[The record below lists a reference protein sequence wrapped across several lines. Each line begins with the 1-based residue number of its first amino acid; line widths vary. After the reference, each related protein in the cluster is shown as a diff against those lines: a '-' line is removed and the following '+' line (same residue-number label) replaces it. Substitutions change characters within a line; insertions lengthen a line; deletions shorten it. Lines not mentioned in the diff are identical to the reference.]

1 MLFYIGMSHNIP
13 MKRMSI
19 FIVFVMLFALGVPQY
34 AVEKDTTGTV
44 DTVSGGPLL
53 QDWLGGQLR
62 IWASPFK
69 VKKKSLLFLGGLALT
84 TAYLIKR
91 DRVFNADA
99 RNFAADHQWV
109 RKSSPIIT
117 RLGSTPVNLGLIGSL
132 YLGGVLLKD
141 DRARNTARLSLKSL
155 MHAVVVSQVLK
166 RVFRRQRPYVDS
178 GVDRWFNPGK
188 GTDYHSFPSG
198 HTTAAW
204 SVATVIAGM
213 YKDKP
218 AVPVVCYSLATLTGL
233 SRMTENKHWA
243 SDVLVG
249 AVLGYAIGRFV
260 LKKNIRNFHVSPMLY
275 SDRLGV
281 SVSYIF

>member
-1 MLFYIGMSHNIP
+1 
-13 MKRMSI
+13 
-19 FIVFVMLFALGVPQY
+19 MLFALCVPSY
-34 AVEKDTTGTV
+34 AYTGEERTE
-44 DTVSGGPLL
+44 PLL
-53 QDWLGGQLR
+53 QDWLGGQLH

-91 DRVFNADA
+91 DKVFNADA
-99 RNFAADHQWV
+99 RRFSANNQWV

-117 RLGSTPVNLGLIGSL
+117 QLGSSTVNLGLIGSL
-132 YLGGVLLKD
+132 YLGGILLKD
-141 DRARNTARLSLKSL
+141 DRARSTARLSLKSL
-155 MHAVVVSQVLK
+155 MHAVVISQVLK
-166 RVFRRQRPYVDS
+166 RVFRRQRPYVDT
-178 GVDRWFNPGK
+178 GVDRWFNSGK
-188 GTDYHSFPSG
+188 GSAYQSFPSG

-218 AVPVVCYSLATLTGL
+218 AVPVVCYSLATLAGL

-260 LKKNIRNFHVSPMLY
+260 LKKNIRPFNVSPILH
-275 SDRLGV
+275 SGRLGV